1 MNTQIIPRIICSE
14 SKTAISPFYPGCEEL
29 FFKWFNDPRI
39 YLHMGDLD
47 QFPFSIEDAKRYVES
62 HKKDTWLIIAN
73 IGNEKEQQWVSIGY
87 IGMFIRSRHKVGI
100 IRYAIGEID
109 FLRKGHVSRA
119 IKSFCDWS
127 FNESNLFSIH
137 ASVSGANPESI
148 NVLRK
153 LEFVGVGKYSHSRFE
168 NGNRYDEFLF
178 ELLNKN
184 YL

>member
-73 IGNEKEQQWVSIGY
+73 TELEQTQWQPIGY
-87 IGMFIRSRHKVGI
+87 IGMFIRNRHKIGI
-100 IRYAIGEID
+100 IRYAIGEQD
-109 FLRKGHVSRA
+109 FLRKGHVSNA
-119 IKSFCDWS
+119 ITGICNWS
-127 FNESNLFSIH
+127 FKESDLFSIH

-148 NVLRK
+148 GVLEKLDFRK
-153 LEFVGVGKYSHSRFE
+153 CGEYTKSRFE
-168 NGNRYDEFLF
+168 NGVRYNEFLF
-178 ELLNKN
+178 ELLNKK